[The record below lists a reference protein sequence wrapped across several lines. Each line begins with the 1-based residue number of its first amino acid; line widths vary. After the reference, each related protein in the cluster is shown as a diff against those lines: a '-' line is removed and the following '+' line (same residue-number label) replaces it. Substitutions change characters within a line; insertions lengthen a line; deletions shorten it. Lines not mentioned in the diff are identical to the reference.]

1 MNKVITLAMMLAFAL
16 LASAEQFETVD
27 LEVVEGGS
35 VGHTYFG
42 HHEAQAMGL
51 YPYSPEYVAAWEM
64 VNPSKNINK
73 VRPGIYK
80 FPVKKVEEP
89 VTQTETQT
97 ETKENV
103 EDATDGG
110 NDNGSA
116 NDERIDSGT
125 PGPELTIGDDKFDL
139 NRDGYRIG
147 PERDSL
153 ETVSA
158 SPEEGRS
165 PEQPATAQPTDL
177 AASESALI
185 IADLTR
191 KNEELTIREKE
202 TEAEIVKIKQ
212 ESVSA
217 LQIVGAAVKIRDE
230 KIARLE
236 RELADKSKA
245 EAIALGNNG
254 SSLSSPDYF
263 IPIISVST
271 VYAIGSVVIII
282 LLIIVVLFQA
292 SQRKRDR
299 LKAES
304 NTQELLKQ
312 QEQEHADRSKNTL
325 EEHYLLKEKMQ
336 RLRLRH
342 EPFEYT
348 LSCPGATKKSNGQDL
363 LGEIYFPIVDRA
375 ADGTPLIQIPGI
387 EGLERATPANIR
399 EKLLTEEHQS
409 HKDAYVLPSSYQKQR
424 LNGKGNRNEVKP
436 RKIHNL
442 PKKVEAP
449 ARAAAQ

>member
-1 MNKVITLAMMLAFAL
+1 MNKVITLAMMLVFAL

-51 YPYSPEYVAAWEM
+51 YPYSQEYTTAWEM
-64 VNPSKNINK
+64 VNPSQNINK

-89 VTQTETQT
+89 VTQTK
-97 ETKENV
+97 TKEIT
-103 EDATDGG
+103 EDAPDGG
-110 NDNGSA
+110 NAVDSSGS
-116 NDERIDSGT
+116 DERTDSESS
-125 PGPELTIGDDKFDL
+125 GPELAIGDDKFDL

-153 ETVSA
+153 ETVFA

-217 LQIVGAAVKIRDE
+217 LQIAGAAVKIRDE

-245 EAIALGNNG
+245 EALALGNNG
-254 SSLSSPDYF
+254 SSPSSSDYF

-271 VYAIGSVVIII
+271 VYAIGSVGIII
-282 LLIIVVLFQA
+282 LLTIIVIWSLIKV
-292 SQRKRDR
+292 SQLKSDR
-299 LKAES
+299 SRLIKELGDKQEQLDQKSAEHTYMQS
-304 NTQELLKQ
+304 EVVKQRRIINTQAGLMKPYY
-312 QEQEHADRSKNTL
+312 HAFHFPGAIKKATKEPIPGDTIYLPIKDRDESGLALVGISGLSQLIPAKFPLIEGALRSEDHQRQNDA
-325 EEHYLLKEKMQ
+325 YLLPPRSAEDRTRRQ
-336 RLRLRH
+336 DVLRLPTPH
-342 EPFEYT
+342 
-348 LSCPGATKKSNGQDL
+348 KKQ
-363 LGEIYFPIVDRA
+363 V
-375 ADGTPLIQIPGI
+375 
-387 EGLERATPANIR
+387 ANA
-399 EKLLTEEHQS
+399 S
-409 HKDAYVLPSSYQKQR
+409 
-424 LNGKGNRNEVKP
+424 
-436 RKIHNL
+436 
-442 PKKVEAP
+442 
-449 ARAAAQ
+449 